1 MMNLRKL
8 SIVALSIAA
17 LGLAACN
24 PPSGPTTPGSSN
36 APTTTEKASMSG
48 KVVKEDGSPA
58 KNATVVLIQKESGA
72 DKDAAIKRTND
83 AGEYT
88 FEAVAKGE
96 YRVAFVIQTEKERQD
111 KTPIAYDPA
120 QKSGEFFG
128 AITTNSFS
136 YDGDKTKTFQVPSF
150 NVGWMSNLSPNKA
163 EVEAG
168 KDVKFTWSTLK
179 DANVK
184 GYNVV
189 VKNDED
195 NVVYRS
201 AEVTEGNLVWNGK
214 MTDGKMIEKGKSYL
228 YIVNAVFKK
237 PESADVYPTAGNTA
251 NATFSVK

>member
-1 MMNLRKL
+1 MNLRKL

-24 PPSGPTTPGSSN
+24 PPSGPTTPSGSST
-36 APTTTEKASMSG
+36 PDQSQKASMSG
-48 KVVKEDGSPA
+48 KVVKEDGTPA
-58 KNATVVLIQKESGA
+58 KNATVVLIQKESGT

-96 YRVAFVIQTEKERQD
+96 YRVAFVIQTEQERKD

-120 QKSGEFFG
+120 GKSGEFFG

-136 YDGDKTKTFQVPSF
+136 YDGDQTKTFQVPSF
-150 NVGWMSNLSPNKA
+150 NVGWTSGLTPNKA
-163 EVEAG
+163 EVAAG
-168 KDVKFTWSTLK
+168 ESVNFSWAALK
-179 DANVK
+179 DSNVK
-184 GYNVV
+184 GYTVV
-189 VKNDED
+189 VKNDND

-201 AEVTEGNLVWNGK
+201 AELTETKLTWDGK

-228 YIVNAVFKK
+228 YIVNAVFNK
-237 PESADVYPTAGNTA
+237 PASADVYPTAGNTA